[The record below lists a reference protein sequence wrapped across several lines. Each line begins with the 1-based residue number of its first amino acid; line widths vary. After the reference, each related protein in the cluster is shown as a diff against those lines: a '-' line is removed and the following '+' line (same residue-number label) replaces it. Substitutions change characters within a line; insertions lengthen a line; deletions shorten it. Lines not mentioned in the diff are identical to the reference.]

1 MSTKSPELVNHRITE
16 KNPAAVLFV
25 HGFSGDPTKTWGNFP
40 ALLMGNKRLN
50 SWDVFS
56 LGYHTGLS
64 LDVVGIWRADPGL
77 ADLAQ
82 LLATRAA
89 LEPLKRYAGL
99 AIIAHSMGGL
109 VVQRAILDDKPL
121 RSRVGYVLLFGTPSA
136 GLKKASFF
144 RFWKPQLK
152 DMADNSDFIKDLRA
166 RWTQQI
172 VEHPTFKLYATAGD
186 EDQFVPPESSIL
198 PFDADQRRV
207 VRGDHL
213 SIVKPPDASD
223 SSVQVVIESLVGDAP
238 PSGPGDSAR
247 VAVEMREF
255 YGAIETLEGHPE
267 SLDEGSL
274 VQLALAL
281 ESVGR
286 REDAIKTLQS
296 RKFQPDFTDAM
307 GVLAGRLKRR
317 WLVERRSEDAE
328 KASQLYQQG
337 FELSEQ
343 AARHDQAFYHGIN
356 VAFMQLAYRMQESV
370 AQQTAK
376 KVLEHC
382 RDAKLDTWR
391 LATEGEANLLLG
403 NIDAAMDG
411 YRAAATCNP
420 PPRQLDSM
428 FQQAVRVAS
437 LVGNEAAADR
447 LQEIF
452 RGGA

>member
-1 MSTKSPELVNHRITE
+1 M
-16 KNPAAVLFV
+16 LFV

-40 ALLMGNKRLN
+40 TLLMREKRLN
-50 SWDVFS
+50 GWDVFS

-64 LDVVGIWRADPGL
+64 LDIVGIWRADPGL
-77 ADLAQ
+77 ASLAE
-82 LLATRAA
+82 LLVSLATF
-89 LEPLKRYAGL
+89 EPLKRYASL

-109 VVQRAILDDKPL
+109 VVQRAILDDSAL

-144 RFWKPQLK
+144 KFWKPQLE
-152 DMADNSDFIKDLRA
+152 DMADNSGFIKDLRA

-172 VEHPTFKLYATAGD
+172 VDHPTFKLYATAGD
-186 EDQFVPPESSIL
+186 EDQFVPPDSSIF
-198 PFDADQRRV
+198 PFTADQRRV

-213 SIVKPPDASD
+213 SIVKPADASD
-223 SSVQVVIESLVGDAP
+223 SSVQVVIESLVGNAP

-255 YGAIETLEGHPE
+255 FDAIRTLEGHPE
-267 SLDEGSL
+267 SLDEGGV

-286 REDAIKTLQS
+286 REDAIRTLQNW
-296 RKFQPDFTDAM
+296 KTHPDSTDAM

-317 WLVERRSEDAE
+317 WLVERRSDDAE
-328 KASQLYQQG
+328 HASQLYQQG
-337 FELSEQ
+337 CAQ
-343 AARHDQAFYHGIN
+343 AEKDALHDQAFYHGIN
-356 VAFMQLAYRMQESV
+356 VAFMQLAYRNQESV
-370 AQQTAK
+370 AQETAK

-382 RDAKLDTWR
+382 RAAKLDVWR
-391 LATEGEANLLLG
+391 LATEGEAHLLLG
-403 NIDAAMDG
+403 NIDAAMSG
-411 YRAAATCNP
+411 YRAAVTCNP
-420 PPRQLDSM
+420 KPRQLDSI

-447 LQEIF
+447 LQQIF
-452 RGGA
+452 RGDA